1 MSETPRPEF
10 RWLES
15 GTGEPLLLLHGLLG
29 DVHQWEPSM
38 ESLAEVC
45 RPLALSL
52 PIFDRRLSDA
62 SIDGLARHVVRFLDA
77 MDLPRVV
84 VAGTSLGGRVALEV
98 ALRHPDRVAGLVL
111 VSAAGLGGRSS
122 ARVPHR
128 PTTEFVR
135 QRMEQAVHDPALV
148 TPAWVRAVRSLVTTR
163 DTALRIVHFTRAAT
177 RDDVADRLAAVRV
190 PTLIVWGR
198 EDRITPLDHAER
210 FHAAIHG
217 SQLRILTRCGHMP
230 MLEQPQ
236 AFATIVREWLDET
249 WPRRAGVAL
258 VEEVAR

>member
-1 MSETPRPEF
+1 MSEMPRPRPEF

-15 GTGEPLLLLHGLLG
+15 GTGEPVVLLHGVLG
-29 DVHQWEPSM
+29 DMHQWEASM
-38 ESLAEVC
+38 ESLAESC

-52 PIFDRRLSDA
+52 PIFDRWLADA
-62 SIDGLARHVVRFLDA
+62 SIDALARHVVRFLDA

-84 VAGTSLGGRVALEV
+84 LAGTSLGGRVALEV
-98 ALRHPDRVAGLVL
+98 ALRHPDRLAGLVL
-111 VSAAGLGGRSS
+111 VSAAGLGGPSS

-128 PTTEFVR
+128 PTTEFIR
-135 QRMEQAVHDPALV
+135 ERMEQAVHDPALV
-148 TPAWVRAVRSLVTTR
+148 TPAWVRAVRSLVS
-163 DTALRIVHFTRAAT
+163 T
-177 RDDVADRLAAVRV
+177 RDDVAGRLAEVRV

-198 EDRITPLDHAER
+198 EDRITPLHHAER
-210 FHAAIHG
+210 FHAAIAG
-217 SQLRILTRCGHMP
+217 SQLWVLTRCGHMP

-249 WPRRAGVAL
+249 WARRAGVAL